1 MLLLNLLVKPVG
13 IVVENL
19 VKDSIGHEA
28 FGLFSALFS
37 LATIGAVLSDLG
49 ISQLATKRIAA
60 DKSYFDAYF
69 PTVFPVI
76 IALALLFPVFMT
88 GVGWFLG
95 YDTYT
100 LYLLAIIAFTFGIT
114 QFIVFFRATLQGNQ
128 NFNVD
133 AVGSVADKFLL
144 VFFVLALLPI

>member
-19 VKDSIGHEA
+19 VQDSIGHEA

-37 LATIGAVLSDLG
+37 LATIGAVFSDFG

-69 PTVFPVI
+69 PTVF
-76 IALALLFPVFMT
+76 
-88 GVGWFLG
+88 
-95 YDTYT
+95 
-100 LYLLAIIAFTFGIT
+100 AFSA
-114 QFIVFFRATLQGNQ
+114 R
-128 NFNVD
+128 
-133 AVGSVADKFLL
+133 
-144 VFFVLALLPI
+144 